1 MSELA
6 FVALGSNLGDRDARL
21 DAALAGLRAT
31 PGVHGV
37 ACSSVYETAPV
48 GPPGQGPY
56 LNAVARLETRLEP
69 HALLERL
76 LALEREAGRVRSGV
90 RDEARTLDLDLL
102 FHGDRC
108 LDGPALTLPHP
119 RLHERLFVLVP
130 LAELAPALVHPL
142 LGRTVAELAHA
153 LAASGASP
161 PDAVRLHRRTPA
173 P

>member
-1 MSELA
+1 MSEVA

-21 DAALAGLRAT
+21 AAALAGLRAT
-31 PGVHGV
+31 RGVSAV

-56 LNAVARLETRLEP
+56 LNAVARLETALEP
-69 HALLERL
+69 HALLARL

-102 FHGDRC
+102 LHGERC
-108 LDGPALTLPHP
+108 LDDPALTLPHP

-130 LAELAPALVHPL
+130 LAELAPGLVHPR
-142 LGRTVAELAHA
+142 LGRCVGELVRA
-153 LAASGASP
+153 LSAADPGAP
-161 PDAVRLHRRTPA
+161 GAVRVHRRAPA